1 MKIFKIIIILLV
13 GILHFGNML
22 NADEVDG
29 IAAIVGNQIIL
40 TSEVEANY
48 KEFLA
53 SAALGQNVTK
63 EEVLQ
68 LLVEE
73 KLITE
78 KAERDDITAADG
90 EVEMQLERIIQNIIS
105 QFPTYQDFLQV
116 LQNEGLT
123 VDALKD
129 RYREQIAKQVV
140 RDKLLQQEVF
150 SKIDV
155 SEYEKR
161 TYYETHIDSL
171 PDRPKMVK
179 IAEISIKPAMGSESL
194 EQALKKIEDIQ
205 DQLKKGGDFETLAQT
220 YSDCPSSAQG
230 GDLGYFGRGQMVPEF
245 EEAAFDLEIGEVS
258 EPVLTEFGYHLI
270 RIDDKRDGEIKA
282 RHILVEA
289 TLSESDKEKI
299 SQLVDDVYQKLQNGE
314 DFIELAKIYS
324 TPSEETEEEVV
335 IDEYPIEQLSEIP
348 QIGMYLKDLNEGDF
362 TEPLEIEGV
371 YYIFKNIGYAEPR
384 PYTYD
389 EVALQLEQI
398 VYQEKQQKAI
408 EDWIDKLKSEIYVK
422 VIEK

>member
-1 MKIFKIIIILLV
+1 MKFLKIIILV
-13 GILHFGNML
+13 GFVGLHCILQ
-22 NADEVDG
+22 AEEVDG

-40 TSEVEANY
+40 ESEVEANY
-48 KEFLA
+48 QEFLA
-53 SAALGQNVTK
+53 SASLGNNVTK
-63 EEVLQ
+63 DEILQ

-90 EVEMQLERIIQNIIS
+90 EVEMQLERVMQNIIA
-105 QFPTYQDFLQV
+105 QFPSYQEFMQV

-129 RYREQIAKQVV
+129 RYRAQIAKQVL

-161 TYYETHIDSL
+161 NYYETHIDSL

-194 EQALKKIEDIQ
+194 DQALQKIENIQ
-205 DQLKKGGDFETLAQT
+205 DELDKGTDFEVLAQE
-220 YSDCPSSAQG
+220 YSDCPSATQG
-230 GDLGYFGRGQMVPEF
+230 GDLGYFTRGQMVPEF
-245 EEAAFDLEIGEVS
+245 EEAAFELEIGEVS

-289 TLSESDKEKI
+289 SISESDKEKI
-299 SQLVDDVYQKLQNGE
+299 SQLVNEVYQKLQNGE
-314 DFIELAKIYS
+314 DFIELAKVYS
-324 TPSEETEEEVV
+324 TPSEETEEEVI
-335 IDEYPIEQLSEIP
+335 IDEYPVEQIGEVP
-348 QIGMYLKDLNEGDF
+348 QIGSYIQNLNEGDF
-362 TEPLEIEGV
+362 TEPLEIDDV
-371 YYIFKNIGYAEPR
+371 YYIFKNIGYVEPR

-398 VYQEKQQKAI
+398 VFQEKQQEAI
-408 EDWIDKLKSEIYVK
+408 ENWIEELKSEIYVK